1 MAKETALW
9 QRCRTG
15 LKNLE
20 ACGYKVHYERH
31 ENMAG
36 EGCPDVEGCLDGA
49 INWIELKTNKRPA
62 KPATVIRSKTRESQ
76 SIWHNKRTRAG
87 SRHHWVLI
95 QVGEANSAKLYLIP
109 GRDYDEVITTE
120 ANLSAMSVLPPE
132 ATMSQ
137 VLLRASE
144 GW

>member
-20 ACGYKVHYERH
+20 ACGYKHHYERH

-49 INWIELKTNKRPA
+49 INWIELKTNQRPA
-62 KPATVIRSKTRESQ
+62 RKETVIRVKTRESQ
-76 SIWHNKRTRAG
+76 SIWHKKRTKAG
-87 SRHHWVLI
+87 SRHHWALL

-109 GRDYDEVITTE
+109 GSLYDNLITCE
-120 ANLSAMSVLPPE
+120 ANLAEMSVLPPE